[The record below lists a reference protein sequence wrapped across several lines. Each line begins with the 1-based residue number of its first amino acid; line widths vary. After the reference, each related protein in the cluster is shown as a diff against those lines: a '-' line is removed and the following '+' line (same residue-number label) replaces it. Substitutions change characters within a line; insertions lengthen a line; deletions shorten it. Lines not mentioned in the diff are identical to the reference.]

1 MKLVKKADAAVRSPG
16 TSNTPTVSVYV
27 GGPDDPQDVG
37 VVRVSIPA
45 GAGMPPHKHNG
56 SDVIVSPIVGYVVIA
71 KGEESIEVR
80 VGDSA
85 LVTRDEE
92 VSLTNPTDE
101 VAEVIVSAGPA
112 NFISGIL
119 SWPEA

>member
-1 MKLVKKADAAVRSPG
+1 MKLIKRSEAPVH
-16 TSNTPTVSVYV
+16 SPASPNAPTVTVYV

-37 VVRVSIPA
+37 MVRVSIPA

-56 SDVIVSPIVGYVVIA
+56 SDVIISPVVGHVVIT
-71 KGEESIEVR
+71 KGEESIEVH
-80 VGDSA
+80 VGDAA

-92 VSLTNPTDE
+92 VSLANPTDE

-112 NFISGIL
+112 DFISGIL
-119 SWPEA
+119 NWPRG